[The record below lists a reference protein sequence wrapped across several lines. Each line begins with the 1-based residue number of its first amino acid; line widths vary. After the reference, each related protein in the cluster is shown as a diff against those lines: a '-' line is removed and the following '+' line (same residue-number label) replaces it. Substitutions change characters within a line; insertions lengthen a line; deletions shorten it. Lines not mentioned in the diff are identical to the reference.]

1 VKILEMGIPTARYA
15 YISYT
20 SKKAIQTNNSTI
32 PLEIHWSVDSC
43 FLRVFQFP
51 SSTFVQIIVRQ
62 L

>member
-43 FLRVFQFP
+43 FCGC
-51 SSTFVQIIVRQ
+51 SSSPV
-62 L
+62 